1 MNKKIYSLA
10 LTPLLFIACANSE
23 PKQVITEQK
32 SVVTEQIITKAE
44 EVEPKLHPR
53 IEAIAVATATPVEA
67 TVKFIENDNIKSQGM
82 MHIETFMGSLKPTLQ
97 SLLKS
102 DSTHVTAMGACS
114 SMAMSMTN
122 DYNKQVD
129 NVKIRRTALKY
140 RNPKNKPDTTDR
152 MVMDSF
158 VNDKK
163 TKPLVVELAD
173 HYRVYQ
179 PLTVKQPCLL
189 CHGARNDISP
199 EIVKMIDR
207 NYPKDLATG
216 FQLGE
221 FRGTVVAE
229 IRK

>member
-1 MNKKIYSLA
+1 MNKKFYSLA

-23 PKQVITEQK
+23 PKQVVAEQK

-44 EVEPKLHPR
+44 EVQPQLHPR
-53 IEAIAVATATPVEA
+53 METVTTVTATPSEA
-67 TVKFIENDNIKSQGM
+67 TVKFIENENVQSQGM

-114 SMAMSMTN
+114 SMAMSMTS

-140 RNPKNKPDTTDR
+140 RNSKNKPDTTDR

-229 IRK
+229 IKK